1 MNRNELCSITKWQ
14 LAVASGLSA
23 VAVLVYG
30 RGGTCPQFC
39 SSYPLVSWARMMLHC
54 QILNTR
60 KIDDIEKIMLK
71 PY

>member
-30 RGGTCPQFC
+30 RGGHAPSFALATP
-39 SSYPLVSWARMMLHC
+39 
-54 QILNTR
+54 
-60 KIDDIEKIMLK
+60 
-71 PY
+71 